1 MRQSKIDGSGLD
13 SEGVTALRMDSLESA
28 QNLFWF
34 FDSFALRVKGDADVN
49 PIW

>member
-1 MRQSKIDGSGLD
+1 ME
-13 SEGVTALRMDSLESA
+13 SEEVTALKMDSLESA

-34 FDSFALRVKGDADVN
+34 FDSFALKVKGVADVN